1 MPSRRVKAH
10 AAVVV
15 ALSLMGLYVDYRFSN
30 NSILRQR
37 RTSIDLG
44 GGDCEWTGAEKIDI
58 SKKPH
63 GTLFASYP
71 GAGMRLTWQMT
82 EGASGISVGDDF
94 FYSGKLGGLVKTQYP
109 HPEGIWSYGKNMDQV
124 ILLIRNPRWNIPS
137 YHTLLYELEYAH
149 DYVVAYDNV
158 FTAFSRRA
166 PMENWIKWR
175 DYRFEDEINLWA
187 WYIDF
192 WMEDGA
198 QFWHNLDYE
207 RAGQYPFR
215 YNRPNEKPWPLDAH
229 CRIDVTDGCYPQTVV
244 SYEKLRDPTKG
255 PEELRRIA
263 DIIRYKRRMTMVS
276 DEAINCIWMETWEK
290 APEPRNEDRDAGGIT
305 AGEYLFS
312 IKQMS
317 EIMAKLIFMKNKY
330 SNGVYVLDLPARDLV
345 RALHT
350 YINQVGGE
358 LGDMYKNPPPTP
370 APSVGSAKA
379 LVDWYNT
386 IGRGNRHAKD
396 IVQHMASYWG
406 LVEDLYD
413 QEPTPAPTPCPSDFT
428 GYNLNPTEEEWLD
441 QHNIRRT
448 AFFELKGL
456 PPKNL
461 TWSRDLQTSAENY
474 AQKLADEAEPT
485 AEAGCWLPNR
495 LGGDQYGT
503 QNTAMNR
510 GLEIATPT
518 NLLESWYDNEID
530 FTTEFPNITL
540 HGPKFHATQVI
551 FRSSKYVGCGQ
562 ATKTNPANGE
572 ICNFHVCRY
581 LGPGNCFLEAFTDV
595 YTSFHSLFQ
604 EEDCMSKPEHAD
616 NYWIC
621 SVMSDHA
628 SEICQD
634 PPELPVKP
642 KDECIA
648 LMTAV
653 QEEATV

>member
-1 MPSRRVKAH
+1 MPSKRVKAH
-10 AAVVV
+10 AAAVM
-15 ALSLMGLYVDYRFSN
+15 ALSVVGLFLDFRFSKESFLEN
-30 NSILRQR
+30 GRRLLSGR
-37 RTSIDLG
+37 RTSLDLG
-44 GGDCEWTGAEKIDI
+44 GGDCEWTGADKIDI
-58 SKKPH
+58 SKNPY

-109 HPEGIWSYGKNMDQV
+109 HPEGIWSYGKNMDQT

-137 YHTLLYELEYAH
+137 YHTLLFELEYAH

-290 APEPRNEDRDAGGIT
+290 APEPRNEDRDAGGTLAEDYKFTIHQMEELL
-305 AGEYLFS
+305 AKV
-312 IKQMS
+312 IK
-317 EIMAKLIFMKNKY
+317 MKNKY
-330 SNGVYVLDLPARDLV
+330 SKGKYVMELPARELV
-345 RALHT
+345 KNFHD
-350 YINQVGGE
+350 YIKDISVE
-358 LGDMYKNPPPTP
+358 LAGMYAAPPPTQ
-370 APSVGSAKA
+370 APSIGSQKA

-386 IGRGNRHAKD
+386 LGRGNRHAKD
-396 IVQHMASYWG
+396 IVQHMATYWG
-406 LVEDLYD
+406 LVEDVYGD
-413 QEPTPAPTPCPSDFT
+413 PTPAPTNCPEDYT
-428 GYNLNPTEEEWLD
+428 GPELNPTEQEWLD

-448 AFFELKGL
+448 AFYALH
-456 PPKNL
+456 NMTASDL
-461 TWSRDLQTSAENY
+461 TWSPELGASAQGY
-474 AQKLADEAEPT
+474 AEKLAAQES
-485 AEAGCWLPNR
+485 GCWLQQR
-495 LGGDQYGT
+495 LDGDEYGT
-503 QNTAMNR
+503 ENMALNR
-510 GLEIATPT
+510 GATTASPT
-518 NLLESWYDNEID
+518 EVLESWHDSEI
-530 FTTEFPNITL
+530 FLNNMTL
-540 HGPKFHATQVI
+540 TGMKFHATQVL
-551 FRSSKYVGCGQ
+551 FRSTRYVGCGQ
-562 ATKTNPANGE
+562 AVKTDDETGE
-572 ICNFHVCRY
+572 QCHFHVCRY
-581 LGPGNCFLEAFTDV
+581 IGPGNCFLEAFIDV
-595 YTSFHSLFQ
+595 YPNFHSFFYPNCM
-604 EEDCMSKPEHAD
+604 EEHED

-621 SVMSDHA
+621 SVLSEHA
-628 SEICQD
+628 ATICQE
-634 PPELPVKP
+634 PPLRPMNP
-642 KDECIA
+642 SDACS
-648 LMTAV
+648 
-653 QEEATV
+653 